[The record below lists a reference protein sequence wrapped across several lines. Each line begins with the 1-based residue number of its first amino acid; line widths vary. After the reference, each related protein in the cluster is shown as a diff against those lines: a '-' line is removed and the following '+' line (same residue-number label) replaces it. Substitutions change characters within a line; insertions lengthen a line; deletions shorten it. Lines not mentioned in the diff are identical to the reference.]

1 MTSVL
6 ASAFLA
12 AREGA
17 SPPEP
22 LPGLEA
28 RLARALATARAAW
41 PGVEL
46 DGARFVAHLARH
58 LASDAPVEALERLEL
73 GGLYLACACAERVPA
88 ALAAFEAHL
97 LPEVYVAVSR
107 MKLDPLAL
115 DELRQR
121 VRERMLVSTEDIPA
135 RLAAYPGT
143 GPLAGWVRA
152 AALWLARDLVRQ
164 RAGRVRSD
172 DSGLA
177 LLVEPGDDPELAYL
191 KTTYRAEFNAAFAQA
206 LDTLGARERNLLR
219 LKYLDGLSID
229 QLGAL
234 YGVHRSSAAR
244 YVRAAQDALV
254 EATRRRLSEQLRL
267 TGSQLDSILRLISSQ
282 LDVSLGRLLRAHV
295 D

>member
-1 MTSVL
+1 L
-6 ASAFLA
+6 
-12 AREGA
+12 E
-17 SPPEP
+17 
-22 LPGLEA
+22 LEA
-28 RLARALATARAAW
+28 RLARALERGRAAW
-41 PGVEL
+41 PGVTL
-46 DGARFVAHLARH
+46 DGPRFVAHLARH
-58 LASDAPVEALERLEL
+58 LPADAPPEALERLDLEN
-73 GGLYLACACAERVPA
+73 LYLACACAEGVPA

-107 MKLDPLAL
+107 MKLDPLAM

-121 VRERMLVSTEDIPA
+121 VRQRMLVSTDDVPA

-152 AALWLARDLVRQ
+152 AALWLARDLVR
-164 RAGRVRSD
+164 RDAGRARSD
-172 DSGLA
+172 DAGLA
-177 LLVEPGDDPELAYL
+177 LLVDPGDDPELAYL

-206 LDTLGARERNLLR
+206 LATLGARERNLLR
-219 LKYLDGLSID
+219 LKYLDGLGID

-244 YVRAAQDALV
+244 YVRAAQDALLV
-254 EATRRRLSEQLRL
+254 ATRRMLAERLRL

-282 LDVSLGRLLRAHV
+282 LDVSLGRLLRACP